1 MDMKLDTMRILNV
14 VDGKDAVAAAVII
27 GKAIIESVTTAEKMF
42 KGSLEL
48 NITDH
53 LVELIDAAKPKN
65 FHQQLRERMARHNAI
80 EIPEEPKQPKRRGR
94 PPKKNK

>member
-1 MDMKLDTMRILNV
+1 MDMKFDTMRILNV
-14 VDGKDAVAAAVII
+14 VDGKDQEAAAAII
-27 GKAIIESVTTAEKMF
+27 GKAVIESCTTAEKMF

-48 NITDH
+48 DITDS
-53 LVELIDAAKPKN
+53 LVERIDPAKPKN
-65 FHQQLRERMARHNAI
+65 FHQLLRERMARHNNV

>member
-1 MDMKLDTMRILNV
+1 MDMKFDTMRIMNV
-14 VDGKDAVAAAVII
+14 VDSRDPEAAAAII

-42 KGSLEL
+42 KGSLEFD
-48 NITDH
+48 ITDS
-53 LVELIDAAKPKN
+53 LVERIDAAKPKN
-65 FHQQLRERMARHNAI
+65 FHQQLRERMARHNSV